1 MDKFECSRVKS
12 IFRAYFSHNSFCDL
26 YSLLCLN
33 RPWISFYS
41 IGNNCVPYCQGCTP
55 FTCLLPTPALPN
67 MLVLDSNYRHTC
79 GHTRQWPFF
88 FLPILH
94 HSTCGSR
101 LFLSLVG
108 PHTASLRLP
117 HAGACTHRRRTCA
130 CHRNHKSTGV
140 FLLQAHT
147 LSTQGQCPAPHQ
159 WMLGSC
165 PLPVDARV
173 LPVDARVLPFTCGC

>member
-101 LFLSLVG
+101 LFLSLGG
-108 PHTASLRLP
+108 PPHSIPQIASCRGLHPQEKNLCLPSQPQKHRCLFAAGTHAVHTRP
-117 HAGACTHRRRTCA
+117 
-130 CHRNHKSTGV
+130 V
-140 FLLQAHT
+140 
-147 LSTQGQCPAPHQ
+147 
-159 WMLGSC
+159 SC
-165 PLPVDARV
+165 PSPVDAG
-173 LPVDARVLPFTCGC
+173 VLPFTCGC